1 MKIICIG
8 RNYADHAKELGNAV
22 PSEPMFFCKPDSA
35 ILPKGNPFFIPEWSN
50 EIHYEVEVVFK
61 VNRLGKY
68 IQPEHALKYVSEI
81 GLGIDFTARDLQEEL
96 EKKGFPWEKAKGFD
110 GSAVLGEQWISM
122 NDIDLENLSFGLKKN
137 GEWVQQGNTKDMI
150 FNIQSLISHVSQYM
164 TLKIGD
170 LIYSGTPQGVGRV
183 DPGDEL
189 EGWIGDQCFFKIN
202 IK

>member
-96 EKKGFPWEKAKGFD
+96 KKKGFPWEKAKGFD